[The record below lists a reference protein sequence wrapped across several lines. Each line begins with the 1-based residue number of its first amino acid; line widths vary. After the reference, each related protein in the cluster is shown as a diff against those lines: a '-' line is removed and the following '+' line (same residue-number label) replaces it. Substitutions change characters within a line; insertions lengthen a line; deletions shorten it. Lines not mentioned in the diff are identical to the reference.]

1 MNPTPQSTARIEMT
15 DRTRMSDLERLQ
27 AAREEL
33 AAIQDDVNTGR
44 ALEALIKELERR
56 VGVTAVEV
64 DNAFDALVT
73 RRRAE
78 RHQQAFAQEMMEE
91 FARG

>member
-1 MNPTPQSTARIEMT
+1 MNLTTQSTAPVEVT
-15 DRTRMSDLERLQ
+15 DRNHMSDLERLQ

-33 AAIQDDVNTGR
+33 AAIQDDVDTGR
-44 ALEALIKELERR
+44 ALEVVIKELERR
-56 VGVTAVEV
+56 VGVTAAEV

-73 RRRAE
+73 RRREE